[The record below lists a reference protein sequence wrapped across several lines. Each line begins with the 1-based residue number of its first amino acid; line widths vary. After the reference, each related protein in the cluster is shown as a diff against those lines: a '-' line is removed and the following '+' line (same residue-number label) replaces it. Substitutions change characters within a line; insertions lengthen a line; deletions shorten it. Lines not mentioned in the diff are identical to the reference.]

1 MKTPPLLPQD
11 LAEAREQEL
20 KAWNRRGMVMCA
32 LVWPLIAVAIVS
44 LLYVFEDAFKM
55 AQDEPSAW
63 LVLALTLTV
72 LALGFFL
79 VILAP
84 LEHRSG
90 NLRDTERFWQALGN
104 NPVDCQTMV
113 DTIAQSASARAYR
126 DNVVAHRELHRCDLL
141 YAQHLAWLEF
151 REAELE
157 EERRICQQAH
167 GLTSV

>member
-63 LVLALTLTV
+63 LVLALTV
-72 LALGFFL
+72 LALGFFPA
-79 VILAP
+79 ILAP

-90 NLRDTERFWQALGN
+90 NLHDVPSFSDLPG
-104 NPVDCQTMV
+104 VMV
-113 DTIAQSASARAYR
+113 
-126 DNVVAHRELHRCDLL
+126 
-141 YAQHLAWLEF
+141 
-151 REAELE
+151 
-157 EERRICQQAH
+157 
-167 GLTSV
+167 